1 MAKITFPISDV
12 TTLPQAKRIT
22 ALESVDTGEK
32 ITKRKWTPTAG
43 PAYSAVATDQ
53 PPQGAAALTKNS
65 KGKK

>member
-1 MAKITFPISDV
+1 MNRITFPISDV
-12 TTLPQAKRIT
+12 TTLPERATINALSSVQTGERIT
-22 ALESVDTGEK
+22 L
-32 ITKRKWTPTAG
+32 RKWKPTAG